1 MGGHDT
7 GLFSTDLLTASGADG
22 GYAIGDVPAGSLGSL
37 YFRRAGFE
45 ELTTPVQ
52 VAPGA
57 VTRIDVAPLRRDYA
71 SLASGSVVAAFTG
84 PNYAGD
90 GCGPQHALDDDTGT
104 VWSTTTGAGPRDL
117 IIDLGRSVDL
127 RSVRIDPSAGCGDG
141 PGASLHQYELA
152 ASDGNGA
159 PFEPLAAGTV
169 GPTDPRGYATLPLAG
184 DLGGRRLL
192 RLRAIAPRSADE
204 PFMDVAELEVTGT
217 PLPPPAPAPPQR
229 RRQRRP
235 RPPRRR
241 RSPRC
246 AAGGSRR
253 RAGARWRSRS
263 ASRPTRRAA
272 PPACTSAAR
281 GASCWR
287 ARARACGAGAPSPCA
302 CV

>member
-1 MGGHDT
+1 M
-7 GLFSTDLLTASGADG
+7 
-22 GYAIGDVPAGSLGSL
+22 
-37 YFRRAGFE
+37 
-45 ELTTPVQ
+45 
-52 VAPGA
+52 
-57 VTRIDVAPLRRDYA
+57 
-71 SLASGSVVAAFTG
+71 AAFTG

-159 PFEPLAAGTV
+159 PFEPLAGGIV

-192 RLRAIAPRSADE
+192 RLRAIAPRAAGE

-217 PLPPPAPAPPQR
+217 PLPPPAPAPP
-229 RRQRRP
+229 
-235 RPPRRR
+235 
-241 RSPRC
+241 
-246 AAGGSRR
+246 
-253 RAGARWRSRS
+253 
-263 ASRPTRRAA
+263 AA
-272 PPACTSAAR
+272 PPATPPAAPPKAAPLATVRSRRVTASRR
-281 GASCWR
+281 GALAVKVRFAANAPRGIARLHLRSTRRKLLASARTRVRR
-287 ARARACGAGAPSPCA
+287 ARTVTVRMRLNRAGRRAIRPGKRARVTLRVILPGGKTASRRIT
-302 CV
+302 VTRRRR